1 MDKRFII
8 IAIILILMWLGLM
21 VFYYLKA
28 DEVTNSPCEVCA
40 KKLGENVM
48 CSTDSG
54 GMIISRTYYPNLS
67 YSDV

>member
-1 MDKRFII
+1 
-8 IAIILILMWLGLM
+8 MWLGLM
-21 VFYYLKA
+21 GFYYLKA

-67 YSDV
+67 YSDA